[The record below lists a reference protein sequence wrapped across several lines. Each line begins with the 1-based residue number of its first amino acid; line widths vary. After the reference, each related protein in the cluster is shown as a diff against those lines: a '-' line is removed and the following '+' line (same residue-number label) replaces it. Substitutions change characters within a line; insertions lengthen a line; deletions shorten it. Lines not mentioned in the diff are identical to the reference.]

1 MSQAYSQS
9 GDKFY
14 ISTTPQNDDLDDH
27 AGTGFPSLTY
37 VQVKKV
43 GSIGEFGIATNML
56 TYDTL
61 DRDVTTKAKGLTNA
75 GDPQIE
81 CAEDLTDPGQIAMRA
96 AGAVTVKNSYAFKI
110 ERADGTVEYLR
121 GLVAGPVKPGGRNE
135 DFRLNV
141 FTLGLNQ
148 PAITIA
154 PTP

>member
-14 ISTTPQNDDLDDH
+14 ISTTPQNNDLDDH
-27 AGTGFPSLTY
+27 AGSGFPSLTY

-43 GSIGEFGIATNML
+43 GSIGEFGNSTNIL

-61 DRDVTTKAKGLTNA
+61 DQDVTTKAKGLTNA
-75 GDPQIE
+75 GDPPIE
-81 CAEDLTDPGQIAMRA
+81 CAEDLADPGQIAMRA
-96 AGAVTVKNSYAFKI
+96 AGAVTVKDSYAFKI

-121 GLVAGPVKPGGRNE
+121 GLVTGPVKPGGRNE

-148 PAITIA
+148 VVLTIPA
-154 PTP
+154 P